1 MSPLARHHLIRNLLA
16 DGPVPSQD
24 ELRRQL
30 AAEGVEV
37 TQGTLSRDLK
47 NLGVVKGPR
56 GYTLPDEP
64 LLSPPPPSAPHE
76 SALQATVRLNT
87 VSVETAGNLVVL
99 RTGPGHA
106 QLVALALD
114 TDRAKAIEGLVGT
127 VAGDDTVFIALRTA
141 KLADAAASKLREWSG
156 LTAPRRKRAS

>member
-1 MSPLARHHLIRNLLA
+1 MARHHLIRQLLS

-30 AAEGVEV
+30 AGEGVEV

-47 NLGVVKGPR
+47 NLGVIKGPQ
-56 GYTLPDEP
+56 GYTLPGEP
-64 LLSPPPPSAPHE
+64 GVSPPPPSVPNE
-76 SALQATVRLNT
+76 SALQGTVRLNV
-87 VSVETAGNLVVL
+87 VSVETASNLVVL

-114 TDRAKAIEGLVGT
+114 ADRAKTIEGLVGT
-127 VAGDDTVFIALRTA
+127 VAGDDTIFIAVRSA
-141 KLADAAASKLREWSG
+141 KLADSAASRLREWAG
-156 LTAPRRKRAS
+156 LTPPRRKRAS